1 MKSRGKGT
9 ILGSGNID
17 SRHQLIEGLGVKV
30 ERTKLE
36 LMGEHGEL
44 CTDSGGEHF
53 LQAVLIPYAGPHMT
67 DFP

>member
-1 MKSRGKGT
+1 MT
-9 ILGSGNID
+9 
-17 SRHQLIEGLGVKV
+17 EGLWVKV

-44 CTDSGGEHF
+44 RTDSGGEHF
-53 LQAVLIPYAGPHMT
+53 LQAVLIPYAGPDMT